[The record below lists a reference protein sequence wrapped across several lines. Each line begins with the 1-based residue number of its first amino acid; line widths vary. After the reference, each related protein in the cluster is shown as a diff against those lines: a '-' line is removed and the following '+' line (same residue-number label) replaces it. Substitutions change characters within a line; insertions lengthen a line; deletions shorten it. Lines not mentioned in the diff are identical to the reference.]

1 MPHEVCEK
9 YLSYEIH
16 YTNTNTSVAD
26 SEFKDADFFLS
37 QLQNKSDFN
46 NGCNETIINITVIR
60 SLQRLDEEVIVNYNV
75 TVGVNEANRTNYAS
89 LDRATGE
96 KIEKCFNT
104 LTNHILS
111 PPAVEKFRLS
121 FELPNVSSDTFRG
134 ELDDFY
140 TTNRQCEERILSCP
154 PGSEE
159 INKLCGR

>member
-16 YTNTNTSVAD
+16 YTNANTSVAD

-60 SLQRLDEEVIVNYNV
+60 SLQRLDEKVIINYNV
-75 TVGVNEANRTNYAS
+75 TVGVNEENRTNYAS
-89 LDRATGE
+89 LDLATGK
-96 KIEKCFNT
+96 KIEECFNT
-104 LTNHILS
+104 LNDILS
-111 PPAVEKFRLS
+111 PPAVKKFRLS
-121 FELPNVSSDTFRG
+121 FELPNVSFRG
-134 ELDDFY
+134 ALDDFY
-140 TTNRQCEERILSCP
+140 RTNRLCDVRILSCP